1 MTMMTTTMMM
11 MMKSKVYNCD
21 KFPLQQVADDNKAIC
36 INFSDKFAAAL
47 RGSLQGGTW
56 QGIDIRCSQ
65 QEEHRS
71 LQGAC
76 APFRPP
82 SHLRLQQQAR
92 GEHSYESLARN
103 LLS

>member
-1 MTMMTTTMMM
+1 M
-11 MMKSKVYNCD
+11 
-21 KFPLQQVADDNKAIC
+21 QQAVDDNKAIC
-36 INFSDKFAAAL
+36 ISFSDKFAAAL
-47 RGSLQGGTW
+47 RGSLQDGTW

-65 QEEHRS
+65 QEEYRN
-71 LQGAC
+71 LQGAY
-76 APFRPP
+76 APLRSP